1 MKDLNLNQDAA
12 SIAKEYCKKSN
23 LVTILVVFVVLAV
36 ILGYIFTLHFSSS
49 LILIY
54 LLLAIGAIYYKAY
67 HRNQLRFQLKT
78 ILYEY
83 CDPEKQMAV
92 FQAVRPHIF
101 GQYLKRELDLDR
113 IQCLVVM
120 ERFTKV
126 EEELKKI
133 QEKKLSSASKIFYYN
148 LYSNLY
154 FHQGNA
160 EGIEELKRKIRELE
174 QKRKNKRVS
183 QQLAPTAL
191 LLMNTHLAHLEGDTD
206 TEKRNLERI
215 LRDASYPFQKVK
227 FHYELGMLEVKLSDN
242 SEAKRNLQYV
252 VDHGKAM
259 VQAQKAEQILSM
271 L

>member
-12 SIAKEYCKKSN
+12 SIAKEYCKRSN
-23 LVTILVVFVVLAV
+23 LVTVLVVLVVFAV
-36 ILGYIFTLHFSSS
+36 IVGYIFTLSFSSS

-83 CDPEKQMAV
+83 CDPEKQLAV
-92 FQAVRPHIF
+92 FQAVRPHVF
-101 GQYLKRELDLDR
+101 GNYLKRELDLDI

-120 ERFTKV
+120 ERFSEV
-126 EEELKKI
+126 EKELEKI
-133 QEKKLSSASKIFYYN
+133 REKKLSSASKIFYYN

-154 FHQGNA
+154 FHQNNVD
-160 EGIEELKRKIRELE
+160 GIEGLKQKIRMLE
-174 QKRKNKRVS
+174 QKKKNKRVS
-183 QQLAPTAL
+183 QQLAPTAM
-191 LLMNTHLAHLEGDTD
+191 LLMNTHLAHLEGDTE

-227 FHYELGMLEVKLSDN
+227 FHYELGMLEIKLSDN
-242 SEAKRNLQYV
+242 SAAKRDLQYV
-252 VDHGKAM
+252 VDHGNTM
-259 VQAQKAEQILSM
+259 IQAQKAEQILPM